1 MTQGKDSL
9 YIEIYIEKYIYINI
23 NTVLKMDNVYWYYR
37 LEWCFLFSFLIK
49 KKKKTM
55 KKIRTQE
62 KYQIG
67 MVLTPENFGSIQEL
81 LPRGLVP

>member
-49 KKKKTM
+49 KK
-55 KKIRTQE
+55 E
-62 KYQIG
+62 KNN
-67 MVLTPENFGSIQEL
+67 EKN
-81 LPRGLVP
+81 